1 MCYNFIMEFKEVEQT
16 VLEVMSD
23 YADRHN
29 ITIDKDFAVTKL
41 FEEVGEYA
49 QAVLIHQKKCRK
61 KKLVPEEISKAELA
75 KELAD
80 VVGLAMVNANLFD
93 IDLED
98 AINRKWMQRKS

>member
-1 MCYNFIMEFKEVEQT
+1 MEFKEVEQR
-16 VLEVMSD
+16 VIKVMSD
-23 YADRHN
+23 YSGRHDL
-29 ITIDKDFAVTKL
+29 TIDKDFAVIKL

-61 KKLVPEEISKAELA
+61 QKLVPEKESKAELA

-98 AINRKWMQRKS
+98 AINKKWVKRKK